1 MVLLEVVELTRSG
14 EAERHALASFPF
26 EARRFAY
33 RVNLVPV
40 HRLPAGKQQIP
51 QSGDLRGRSLS

>member
-1 MVLLEVVELTRSG
+1 MLLEVVELTRSG

-33 RVNLVPV
+33 RSISSLFIDF
-40 HRLPAGKQQIP
+40 RPANN
-51 QSGDLRGRSLS
+51 RSLSRVISEDVP